1 MCPAR
6 GYRFAAISIDQ
17 NVWVIRTLEG
27 NMRTNLAIALVLAAV
42 MTTAASALAQTE
54 PLAGSEWRPTEI
66 EGTTIADDAGIFL
79 RFASDGKVQGSGGC
93 NNFTGSYE
101 IDGEAIS
108 VGPLAATRMMCPGPV
123 SDNEDRFF
131 AALQKVAQFERE
143 RIHLT
148 LKDDEGNVV
157 VEFIQTDAD

>member
-1 MCPAR
+1 MK
-6 GYRFAAISIDQ
+6 
-17 NVWVIRTLEG
+17 TK
-27 NMRTNLAIALVLAAV
+27 LAIVLVLAV
-42 MTTAASALAQTE
+42 VTTASASALAQAE

-66 EGTTIADDAGIFL
+66 EGATIADDAGIFL
-79 RFASDGKVQGSGGC
+79 QFAADGKVQGSGGC
-93 NNFTGSYE
+93 NNFAGSYE

-131 AALQKVAQFERE
+131 AALQKVAVFERE
-143 RIHLT
+143 RIRLT